1 LGTDFLSVD
10 SSSTLNL
17 NKIKFKTYIKYDTNS
32 DTIYSLKVLIPKMK
46 AQDFISSLPD
56 GLFTHFQGMEAEGT
70 FDYELD
76 FKFNK
81 TNQLVFDSNLKK
93 KI

>member
-17 NKIKFKTYIKYDTNS
+17 NKIKFKTYAKYDTNS

-46 AQDFISSLPD
+46 AGFYLLSLLMGYLPI
-56 GLFTHFQGMEAEGT
+56 
-70 FDYELD
+70 
-76 FKFNK
+76 FKEWK
-81 TNQLVFDSNLKK
+81 LKEPLITN
-93 KI
+93 

>member
-1 LGTDFLSVD
+1 
-10 SSSTLNL
+10 
-17 NKIKFKTYIKYDTNS
+17 
-32 DTIYSLKVLIPKMK
+32 MK
-46 AQDFISSLPD
+46 AQDFIPD

-81 TNQLVFDSNLKK
+81 TNQNN
-93 KI
+93 

>member
-17 NKIKFKTYIKYDTNS
+17 NKIKFKTYAKYDTNS

-46 AQDFISSLPD
+46 AQDFISSLLMGYLPI
-56 GLFTHFQGMEAEGT
+56 
-70 FDYELD
+70 
-76 FKFNK
+76 FKEWK
-81 TNQLVFDSNLKK
+81 LKEPLITN
-93 KI
+93 

>member
-17 NKIKFKTYIKYDTNS
+17 NKIKFKTYAKYDTNS
-32 DTIYSLKVLIPKMK
+32 DTIYSLKVLIPKK

-56 GLFTHFQGMEAEGT
+56 GLFTHFQGGMEGT

-81 TNQLVFDSNLKK
+81 TNQNN
-93 KI
+93 